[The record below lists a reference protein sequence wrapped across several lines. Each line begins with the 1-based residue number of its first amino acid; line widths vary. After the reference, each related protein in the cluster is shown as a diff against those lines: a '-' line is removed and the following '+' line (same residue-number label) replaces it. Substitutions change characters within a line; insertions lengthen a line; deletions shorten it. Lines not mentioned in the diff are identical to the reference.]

1 MLVVHADEQ
10 VTTEPMFNPSL
21 TVFEK
26 VEGGGGQGEVLPSML
41 MREREIDNTMTLTW

>member
-26 VEGGGGQGEVLPSML
+26 VEGGGGQGRSSAVDANA
-41 MREREIDNTMTLTW
+41 RERNR